1 MDKKSITNKK
11 YKDTVFRL
19 LFNNK
24 KETLGLYNNLYD
36 ANYTDE
42 SLIEIV
48 TLEDV
53 LFTPRKN
60 DIAFTMNGRFVVL
73 LEHQSTINENM
84 PLRFLIYI
92 ARLYEKIIDVD
103 NIYRKKLIKIPT
115 PEFTVLYNG
124 GDDLIK
130 DGQKVTELELR
141 LSDAFNEEDVQL
153 ELKVKVIDIRYPS
166 HNKAVTKSDT
176 LEQYSRF
183 IQIVED
189 CKKQKKNLD
198 KAMKK
203 AIDIAIEKGI
213 LKEFLIRHSAEVRN
227 MLTLEYNEE
236 VAKRVEREEAMEEGR
251 AAGRLEGRL
260 EGERKGSEETRKL
273 LIINNLRKGRPCDI
287 VAEFLDVPIEEVE
300 KIKDSMQID

>member
-24 KETLGLYNNLYD
+24 KEALGLYNNLYD
-36 ANYTDE
+36 ADYTDE

-124 GDDLIK
+124 SDDLIK
-130 DGQKVTELELR
+130 DGRKVTELELR
-141 LSDAFNEEDVQL
+141 LSDAFKEEDVQL

-176 LEQYSRF
+176 LGQYSRF

-189 CKKQKKNLD
+189 CRKQKKNLD

-251 AAGRLEGRL
+251 AAGRLEG
-260 EGERKGSEETRKL
+260 ECKERRKAEEARKL

>member
-1 MDKKSITNKK
+1 
-11 YKDTVFRL
+11 
-19 LFNNK
+19 
-24 KETLGLYNNLYD
+24 
-36 ANYTDE
+36 
-42 SLIEIV
+42 
-48 TLEDV
+48 
-53 LFTPRKN
+53 
-60 DIAFTMNGRFVVL
+60 MNGRFVVL

-103 NIYRKKLIKIPT
+103 NIYRKRLLKIPT

-124 GDDLIK
+124 SDDLIK
-130 DGQKVTELELR
+130 DGRKVTELELR
-141 LSDAFNEEDVQL
+141 LSDAFKEEDVQL

-189 CKKQKKNLD
+189 CRKQEKNLD

-236 VAKRVEREEAMEEGR
+236 VAKRVEREEALE
-251 AAGRLEGRL
+251 EGRL

-273 LIINNLRKGRPCDI
+273 LIINNLQKGRPCDI